1 MIDSKQQD
9 KTLALAGIFQAANLV
24 DSLSTIGQVPEE
36 SFAESINSIFQTN
49 PRSVSDV
56 YDAEYQAELGIC
68 ALQVA
73 LSKPRDKSAA
83 RWLAYS
89 KALIRIERVISR
101 HQALHALIKTRIQHH
116 KRHLEF
122 FDSATNHSVISK
134 LGSLYV
140 DTAGNSKHRVIIR
153 GRPSLLM
160 SPAQKEKLCAV
171 LFAGVR
177 SAHLWRELG
186 GSEWELMFRKKHIL
200 NTANSMSSF
209 HRSPA

>member
-24 DSLSTIGQVPEE
+24 DSLSTVGQVPED

-56 YDAEYQAELGIC
+56 YDAECQAKLGIC
-68 ALQVA
+68 ALQMA
-73 LSKPRDKSAA
+73 LSTSRDKSAS

-89 KALIRIERVISR
+89 KALIRVEYVISR
-101 HQALHALIKTRIQHH
+101 RQTLHALIKSRVEHQ
-116 KRHLEF
+116 KRHLGL
-122 FDSATNHSVISK
+122 FDSVTSHSVISK

-140 DTAGNSKHRVIIR
+140 DTAGQSRYRVIIH
-153 GRPSLLM
+153 GQPSLLM

-171 LFAGVR
+171 LFAGIR

-186 GSEWELMFRKKHIL
+186 GNEWELMFRKKHIL
-200 NTANSMSSF
+200 NTASSMSSF